1 MDRHKENN
9 KTIRTKKFNDRNKLV
24 YKTIIYPKIER
35 HVTDLYI
42 DVISEDRLDNLAYQ
56 YYKDVTLWWILAEA
70 NKVSRNSS
78 SGIIKGSDKRIA
90 KGSLYI
96 SPGQRIRIP
105 NPERVPDILD
115 SYYKMQIERL

>member
-70 NKVSRNSS
+70 NKISRNSS